1 MFRPSPGHPRRST
14 VVVNVRPSVNVVA
27 HARAASRVGDTAPRV
42 IGVSPAP
49 GIGCPRP
56 RKHRLHRV
64 ALRGISLGPGHGQDD
79 VGGRSEVDLILP
91 PVLGAQA
98 VQPGAV
104 GGLDQDAA
112 LCGNV
117 DAGEEVL
124 GVAAGYPVPH
134 VFGVDGGSSGE
145 VHAQVGGLAR
155 VGVVG
160 AAPHHVQGA
169 PESPDVDDGVPYRD
183 VAWLL
188 AVRVELEDDGAWR
201 DVGNG
206 EAHVLDMDRAH
217 VANFADLHDGLGV
230 FRIRETRACPGY
242 GRPRLAV
249 YTGSN
254 WYDKRRGNTVVA
266 KGKVHNLVLS
276 DGVLEDLGK
285 GPNVIRHAI
294 SPDGMPTI
302 LLRVFD
308 VYKIR
313 PSAECVIRG
322 RVYRDSAAG
331 SSYS

>member
-1 MFRPSPGHPRRST
+1 M
-14 VVVNVRPSVNVVA
+14 
-27 HARAASRVGDTAPRV
+27 
-42 IGVSPAP
+42 
-49 GIGCPRP
+49 
-56 RKHRLHRV
+56 
-64 ALRGISLGPGHGQDD
+64 
-79 VGGRSEVDLILP
+79 
-91 PVLGAQA
+91 
-98 VQPGAV
+98 QPGAV

-145 VHAQVGGLAR
+145 MHAQVGRLAG

-160 AAPHHVQGA
+160 ATPHHVRGA

-188 AVRVELEDDGAWR
+188 AMRVELKDDGAWR
-201 DVGNG
+201 DFGNG

-217 VANFADLHDGLGV
+217 VANVADLHDGLGV
-230 FRIRETRACPGY
+230 FGIRETRACPGD
-242 GRPRLAV
+242 GGPRLAV

-254 WYDKRRGNTVVA
+254 WYDKRRRNAVVA
-266 KGKVHNLVLS
+266 KGEVCNLVLF

-285 GPNVIRHAI
+285 GLNVIRHAI

-313 PSAECVIRG
+313 PSAECVIRR